1 MMRFDDD
8 DGLDEEAD
16 FELQTLRFTSDAFGH
31 LFAVVLLAET
41 TVPLELPLPWW
52 CPRQSTEE
60 SAREDDMMTM
70 MMIRVRSHAAVVC
83 AVVLRLKTFI
93 QNPNKKKEESK
104 TDALRI

>member
-1 MMRFDDD
+1 MRFDDD

-16 FELQTLRFTSDAFGH
+16 FELQTRRFISDTFGH

-52 CPRQSTEE
+52 CPRQSMEE
-60 SAREDDMMTM
+60 SAREDDMMTT
-70 MMIRVRSHAAVVC
+70 MIRVLSNAAVVC

-93 QNPNKKKEESK
+93 QNPTNKKKFGVRL
-104 TDALRI
+104 TH

>member
-1 MMRFDDD
+1 MRFDDD

-16 FELQTLRFTSDAFGH
+16 FELQTRRFISDTFGH
-31 LFAVVLLAET
+31 LFAVVFAET

-52 CPRQSTEE
+52 CPRQSMEE

-70 MMIRVRSHAAVVC
+70 MIRVLSNAAVVC

-93 QNPNKKKEESK
+93 QNPNKKKRVRL
-104 TDALRI
+104 TD

>member
-1 MMRFDDD
+1 MRFDDD

-16 FELQTLRFTSDAFGH
+16 FELQTRRFISDTFGH
-31 LFAVVLLAET
+31 LFAVVVFAET

-52 CPRQSTEE
+52 CPRQSMEE

-70 MMIRVRSHAAVVC
+70 MIRVLSNAAVVC

-93 QNPNKKKEESK
+93 QNPTNKKKIGVRL
-104 TDALRI
+104 TY

>member
-1 MMRFDDD
+1 MRFDDD

-16 FELQTLRFTSDAFGH
+16 FELQTLLFISDAFGH

-52 CPRQSTEE
+52 CPRQSMEE
-60 SAREDDMMTM
+60 SAREDDMMMT
-70 MMIRVRSHAAVVC
+70 MMIRVRSNAAVVC

-93 QNPNKKKEESK
+93 QNPTNKKKFGVRL
-104 TDALRI
+104 TH